1 MFRFMS
7 DNLDNIKTVVGEN
20 VWNGKIPCRYLDRM
34 ETKIFLCSVFLLS
47 PLWGYKNYQISYL
60 TFATKLMTVLEK
72 MKWSIW
78 SIITSF
84 MAQGITKLALF
95 YLLEKIIFIKLASN
109 QMQQKFL
116 NRKVQMPQRKRNINI
131 KYACSQRSAAVLV
144 NISFVN
150 PFCVLS

>member
-1 MFRFMS
+1 
-7 DNLDNIKTVVGEN
+7 
-20 VWNGKIPCRYLDRM
+20 
-34 ETKIFLCSVFLLS
+34 
-47 PLWGYKNYQISYL
+47 
-60 TFATKLMTVLEK
+60 
-72 MKWSIW
+72 
-78 SIITSF
+78 

-95 YLLEKIIFIKLASN
+95 YLLKKIIFIKLASN

-150 PFCVLS
+150 PFCVLSLDLATNESVILFLFLPNLEPKYSIVVYILYFCSQQLGFIMMYWQSFKIL

>member
-1 MFRFMS
+1 MT
-7 DNLDNIKTVVGEN
+7 NILG
-20 VWNGKIPCRYLDRM
+20 
-34 ETKIFLCSVFLLS
+34 
-47 PLWGYKNYQISYL
+47 
-60 TFATKLMTVLEK
+60 FATVLDK

-84 MAQGITKLALF
+84 MARGITKLALF
-95 YLLEKIIFIKLASN
+95 YLLKKIIFIKLASN

-150 PFCVLS
+150 PFCVLSLDLATNESVILFLFLPNLEPKYSIVVYILYFCSQQLGFIMMYWQSFKIL